1 MPITEIL
8 PIETDSI
15 KTTNENILKDEVQ
28 EIDEDYIVPFPEQY

>member
-1 MPITEIL
+1 MPEMLTV
-8 PIETDSI
+8 ETDSI